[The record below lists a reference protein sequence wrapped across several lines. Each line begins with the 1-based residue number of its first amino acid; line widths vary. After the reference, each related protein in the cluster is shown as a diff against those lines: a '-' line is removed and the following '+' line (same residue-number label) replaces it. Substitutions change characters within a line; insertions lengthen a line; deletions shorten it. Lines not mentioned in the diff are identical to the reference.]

1 MATTKDYYKVL
12 GIEKNACPSVGACG
26 GMYTANTMAS
36 AIANQFNEADNELY
50 FSAVVGVAAILLVVS
65 ALVKLFAR
73 FLIWSIT
80 RNAAQGARA

>member
-1 MATTKDYYKVL
+1 MVIGNSSRKITGSLLTPGY
-12 GIEKNACPSVGACG
+12 
-26 GMYTANTMAS
+26 TMAS

-65 ALVKLFAR
+65 ALVNLFAR

>member
-1 MATTKDYYKVL
+1 
-12 GIEKNACPSVGACG
+12 
-26 GMYTANTMAS
+26 MAS

-65 ALVKLFAR
+65 ALVNLFAR

-80 RNAAQGARA
+80 RTAAQGARA